1 MERYLGYTELKL
13 RIVHFHFCKKTS
25 YMHVFTEN
33 NSEDI
38 NQNFNCDFSLGGWYS
53 K

>member
-1 MERYLGYTELKL
+1 
-13 RIVHFHFCKKTS
+13 
-25 YMHVFTEN
+25 MHVFTEN

-53 K
+53 IFFIVLALILF